1 MLSLWGAS
9 IRSGFATFVTML
21 FTEIRFAIFFV
32 ICLSVYWTLKRTSR
46 RHIFLLVMSY
56 IFYAG
61 WDVRFLA
68 LIAYSTTVTYIGSRL
83 LSDASSPQRRRRVLT
98 VAITLQLASLF
109 FFKYFDFAFENIFEL
124 VAAAG
129 LSGNWA
135 APEILLPVG
144 ISFFTFQAI
153 SYLVDVSRGDTKV
166 RSGLRDVALY
176 IAFFPQLV
184 AGPIVRSTDFMPQL
198 DEGKRLDADQFIRGF
213 SVFLLGFCYKAAI
226 ADNLGLI
233 VDPVFANPL
242 DWSVVSVWAATLGFY
257 GQISFDFAG
266 YSWMAIG
273 VAAMLGFVLPGNFN
287 FPYIA
292 RNVQEFW
299 HRWHISLST
308 WLRDYL
314 YIPLGGSRRGELR
327 FIYALMITMLLGGL
341 WHGASWTFVLWGGL
355 HGLALLGFRYR
366 TKIPLFGRLFS
377 GAPTLIGSVF
387 GLVVT
392 QVWVFALWI
401 PFRAESFGDTVTVI
415 MAMFGQLSMGEN
427 ELPVWMM
434 GMVLLPVVVDAFI
447 GSRTEALRARVA
459 VPVFVYSLIVGA
471 VFALILVLVPLSNEP
486 FIYFRF

>member
-1 MLSLWGAS
+1 
-9 IRSGFATFVTML
+9 ML

-32 ICLSVYWTLKRTSR
+32 ICLSVYWTLKRTSH

-68 LIAYSTTVTYIGSRL
+68 LIAYSTAVTYIGSRL
-83 LSDASSPQRRRRVLT
+83 LADAPSAQRRRRVLFT
-98 VAITLQLASLF
+98 AIALQLASLF
-109 FFKYFDFAFENIFEL
+109 FFKYFDFAFENIAAL
-124 VAAAG
+124 AAAAG
-129 LSGNWA
+129 LSGDWR
-135 APEILLPVG
+135 APDILLPVG

-153 SYLVDVSRGDTKV
+153 SYLVDVGRGDT
-166 RSGLRDVALY
+166 RMRCAPLDVGLY

-198 DEGKRLDADQFIRGF
+198 DEDKRRDTDQFMRGVK
-213 SVFLLGFCYKAAI
+213 VFLLGFCYKAAI
-226 ADNLGLI
+226 ADNLGLL
-233 VDPVFANPL
+233 VDPVFADPL
-242 DWSVVSVWAATLGFY
+242 DWSVVSVWIATLGFY
-257 GQISFDFAG
+257 GQIYFDFAG

-273 VAAMLGFVLPGNFN
+273 VAGMLGFALPRNFN

-292 RNVQEFW
+292 GNVQEFW

-314 YIPLGGSRRGELR
+314 YIPLGGSRRGEIR
-327 FIYALMITMLLGGL
+327 FVYALMATMLLGGL
-341 WHGASWTFVLWGGL
+341 WHGASWNFVLWGGL
-355 HGLALLGFRYR
+355 HGLALLAFHYR
-366 TKIPLFGRLFS
+366 REIPLVGRMFA
-377 GAPTLIGSVF
+377 GTPTRIGSLA
-387 GLVVT
+387 GLVIT

-401 PFRAESFGDTVTVI
+401 PFRAESFGDTVTI
-415 MAMFGQLSMGEN
+415 FMAMFGQLTPGEN
-427 ELPVWMM
+427 ELPVWML
-434 GMVLLPVVVDAFI
+434 GLVVLPVIVDAVI
-447 GSRTEALRARVA
+447 GPRTEALRARVT